1 MGKPMKF
8 SNVLIHR
15 NCGFCN
21 LSLQSFSDVFPLFW
35 RDFTLIMADKQ
46 QCFLVD
52 GGVSNVACTHRHIAQ
67 AVMHV
72 CSSVVVFVVFSRY
85 PSEQENN
92 VMCYVCSSYSA
103 VKHSLKPWRKKKKNK
118 HILHYLGGNTQPSKR
133 QKTAA
138 RTLCPNMEVGCLA
151 GAWLADFKKEMV
163 VAG

>member
-1 MGKPMKF
+1 MKF

-21 LSLQSFSDVFPLFW
+21 LSLQSFSDAFPLFW

-52 GGVSNVACTHRHIAQ
+52 GGVSNVPCTHRRVVQ

-72 CSSVVVFVVFSRY
+72 CISAVVFVVFSRY

-92 VMCYVCSSYSA
+92 VMCYVCSSHSA
-103 VKHSLKPWRKKKKNK
+103 VKHPLKPWGVGAT
-118 HILHYLGGNTQPSKR
+118 GGISIFRTIWGEIPSKA
-133 QKTAA
+133 KDKNSSSAIMSKYGSGLSGWGMT
-138 RTLCPNMEVGCLA
+138 C
-151 GAWLADFKKEMV
+151 
-163 VAG
+163 